1 MNIHVT
7 TKTQEV
13 AVEILDTD
21 VLYKY
26 ILPLGG
32 IQATSIVQSA
42 LVGKHHQFVTVHQ
55 SADRRSPSVLIN
67 MFQVKSIKEG
77 VLLQVPADIV
87 ALYPTVDRDSESF
100 SAENE
105 ALVRNYFETA

>member
-42 LVGKHHQFVTVHQ
+42 LVGKHH
-55 SADRRSPSVLIN
+55 R
-67 MFQVKSIKEG
+67 
-77 VLLQVPADIV
+77 LLRFTSQQIDV
-87 ALYPTVDRDSESF
+87 AHLFWSTCSK
-100 SAENE
+100 
-105 ALVRNYFETA
+105 

>member
-1 MNIHVT
+1 MNTRVI
-7 TKTQEV
+7 TKTKEKV
-13 AVEILDTD
+13 VEILDTD

-26 ILPLGG
+26 ILSLGG
-32 IQATSIVQSA
+32 IEATSIVQAA
-42 LVGKHHQFVTVHQ
+42 LIGKHHQFVTVHET
-55 SADRRSPSVLIN
+55 ADRRSPYVLVN
-67 MFQVKSIKEG
+67 MFQVKSAKET
-77 VLLQVPADIV
+77 VLDVPADIV

>member
-1 MNIHVT
+1 MKTHVI
-7 TKTQEV
+7 TKTKEKV
-13 AVEILDTD
+13 VEILDTD

-32 IQATSIVQSA
+32 IEATSIVQAA
-42 LVGKHHQFVTVHQ
+42 LVGKRHQFVAVHET
-55 SADRRSPSVLIN
+55 ADRRSPYVLIN
-67 MFQVKSIKEG
+67 MFQVKSVKET
-77 VLLQVPADIV
+77 VLDVPADIV